1 MNKEVQIEEFAMNV
15 TEAQK
20 AVKKVAKT
28 IFNLLDTL
36 EDLGTEEVERFDTEA
51 YETLKSLEKIA
62 ELIDYECLY

>member
-1 MNKEVQIEEFAMNV
+1 MNKEVQMEEFAMNV

-36 EDLGTEEVERFDTEA
+36 EDLGAEEVERFDAEA
-51 YETLKSLEKIA
+51 YKTLKAMVKVA